1 MNEPPRKPAST
12 ASEVLLIVVPYVA
25 FSTLWILVSDQLSEH
40 LFPDPR
46 QHVLANILKGWTFV
60 AITATLLA
68 LLVRRLLKRSEGR
81 RQGEITARQLADLA
95 AEELDAERAQLRTLL
110 DTLPDLIWLKDPN
123 GVYLSCN
130 KRFEQF
136 FGASEASIIGKTDFD
151 FVDRELAEFF
161 RANDQAALNANGPRS
176 NEEWVSFA
184 NDGHSELLNTTKAP
198 MRNAEGRLVGVLGI
212 GRNMTQMR
220 ELQERFEVAFNASPA
235 AISLSTVEH
244 GIYLEIN
251 TRYAEL
257 IGCTSE
263 ELIGRSALEFNF
275 WPTPEERNNW
285 RNALQINGRIQ
296 DYQTHWFKQD
306 GSKIF
311 VSISAEI
318 VTLSNVPYVL
328 AFVLDIS
335 ERKRAEAEV
344 SELQKRLATAFRA
357 APVASCITRMSD
369 GLLIDANERLLR
381 EYGWTR
387 DELLGKT
394 TTEAGLWTSPEDR
407 GKMLEIIRRDQR
419 VLNFESIGTS
429 RDGKKRRISLSA
441 EMVDM
446 DGTPHLVVYID
457 DVSKRRAAEEA
468 LREREELY
476 RSIVTQAPEGIC
488 LIDPETL
495 AFVEINDSAI
505 RSLGYTRQEFAGNN
519 LVSIQADFD
528 EATVREYLREILIQ
542 GRMVFEN
549 RHRRKDGS
557 IQIAH
562 IGVSVVDIGGKPMVS
577 SIWQDI
583 TAQKLNEQELQNHR
597 HHLETLVNERTSEL
611 AAAKEAAE
619 QASQAKTIFLANMSH
634 EIRTPMN
641 AIIGLT
647 HLAERSTQDS
657 SLRLRLNK
665 VSDAARHLLTIINQ
679 ILDIS
684 KIEAGKLELEPLHFS
699 LNQVV
704 DHSTQLIIDRLK
716 SRGLEFNKTI
726 DPALPEVLFGDPLR
740 IRQILIN
747 YLTNAIKF
755 TERGS
760 ISLSIKLISKSDDKL
775 IVRFAVSDTGLGIP
789 EADQARIFDAF
800 EQADGSTTRRFGG
813 TGLGLAIA
821 RRLAELMGGETG
833 LSSRTDR
840 GSTFWF
846 TVSLQCGQPE
856 KQESLPAPVDD
867 ADRIL
872 AEHFRQARI
881 LLAEDNPINQEVAL
895 DLLRSVG
902 LQADLAVNG
911 AEAVEMASKH
921 AYDLILMDMQMPVM
935 DGITA
940 TQHIRQLRN
949 GEKTPILAMTANA
962 FDDDRNACL
971 AAGMND
977 HIPKPVNPDVLFAAL
992 ARWLSADLQAYPV
1005 SDESKPEQVEPEPE
1019 TLAEI
1024 AGLDYAFGLRAVR
1037 GRASSYER
1045 LLGKFANNH
1054 TGDFERIRL
1063 EMAAANHDEARRL
1076 AHSLKGAAG
1085 ALGAQEIQKLA
1096 AELESAIRDGL
1107 PPSTIEEQLKEIQGH
1122 YTTLSRQLLALL
1134 GQTETANTALAQ
1146 PEQHAG
1152 LLAELRQ
1159 QLNEGD
1165 MSVQDLLLQ
1174 NTEAVHALFGSRFK
1188 AFEERVSTFD
1198 FESALTLLEQITGK
1212 PL

>member
-1 MNEPPRKPAST
+1 MNERPLKGSST
-12 ASEVLLIVVPYVA
+12 TGEILLVVVPYVI
-25 FSTLWILVSDQLSEH
+25 FSSLWILISDQLAEQ
-40 LFPDPR
+40 LFPDPK
-46 QHVLANILKGWTFV
+46 QHVLVNILKGWLFIAV
-60 AITATLLA
+60 TAS
-68 LLVRRLLKRSEGR
+68 LLVLLIRRLLGRSER
-81 RQGEITARQLADLA
+81 RQQGELAARELADRA

-110 DTLPDLIWLKDPN
+110 DTLPDLIWLKDPD
-123 GVYLSCN
+123 GIYLSCN

-136 FGASEASIIGKTDFD
+136 FGADEASIIGKTDFD

-161 RANDQAALNANGPRS
+161 RANDQAALHANGPRS

-184 NDGHSELLNTTKAP
+184 CDGHRELLNTTKAP
-198 MRNAEGRLVGVLGI
+198 MRDGEGRLVGVLGI

-235 AISLSTVEH
+235 AVSLSTVEE
-244 GIYLEIN
+244 GIYLEVN

-257 IGCTSE
+257 IGCKSE
-263 ELIGRSALEFNF
+263 GLIGRSAPELNL
-275 WPTPEERNNW
+275 WLNAEERNNW
-285 RNALQINGRIQ
+285 RAALKESGRIQ
-296 DYQTHWFKQD
+296 DYQTEWLRSD
-306 GSKIF
+306 GRTIF

-318 VTLSNVPYVL
+318 VTLSNIPYVL
-328 AFVLDIS
+328 AFILDIS
-335 ERKRAEAEV
+335 ERKRAEAAV
-344 SELQKRLATAFRA
+344 SDLQKRLATAFRA

-369 GLLIDANERLLR
+369 GKLVDVNERLLR

-387 DELLGKT
+387 EELLGKT
-394 TTEAGLWTSPEDR
+394 TTEAGLWGSPEER
-407 GKMLEIIRRDQR
+407 RKMVEILRRDKR
-419 VLNFESIGTS
+419 VLNFDSVGIG
-429 RDGKKRRISLSA
+429 RDGRKRLISLSA

-446 DGTPHLVVYID
+446 EGVPHLVVYID
-457 DVSKRRAAEEA
+457 DISERRAAEEA

-476 RSIVTQAPEGIC
+476 RSIVTHAPDGIC

-495 AFVEINDSAI
+495 EFLEINESAT
-505 RSLGYTRQEFAGNN
+505 RSLGYTREEFAGKN
-519 LVSIQADFD
+519 LLDIQVDLD
-528 EATVREYLREILIQ
+528 EAALRGYLKEIIVH
-542 GRMVFEN
+542 GRQVFEN

-557 IQIAH
+557 IQIAR
-562 IGVSVVDIGGKPMVS
+562 IGVAVVDVGGKPMIS

-583 TAQKLNEQELQNHR
+583 TVQKQNQQELENHR
-597 HHLETLVNERTSEL
+597 NHLEMLVSERTAEL

-619 QASQAKTIFLANMSH
+619 QASQAKTTFLANMSH

-647 HLAERSTQDS
+647 HLAERSTRDQNQ
-657 SLRLRLNK
+657 LHRLSK

-699 LNQVV
+699 LNQIV
-704 DHSTQLIIDRLK
+704 DHSTQMIIDRLQ

-740 IRQILIN
+740 IRQILLN

-760 ISLSIKLISKSDDKL
+760 ISLSISLVAQTGNDL
-775 IVRFAVSDTGLGIP
+775 LVRFAVSDTGIGIP
-789 EADQARIFDAF
+789 DAHQARIFDAF
-800 EQADGSTTRRFGG
+800 EQADSSTTRRFGG

-833 LSSRTDR
+833 LNSRAGR

-846 TVSLQCGQPE
+846 TVRVQRGQSGQ
-856 KQESLPAPVDD
+856 QESLPALMDD
-867 ADRIL
+867 ADQIL
-872 AEHFRQARI
+872 ADHFRQSRI

-911 AEAVEMASKH
+911 AEAVEMVGKND
-921 AYDLILMDMQMPVM
+921 YDLILMDMQMPVM

-940 TQHIRQLRN
+940 TRHIRQLPVGHRI
-949 GEKTPILAMTANA
+949 PILAMTANA
-962 FDDDRNACL
+962 FDDDRNTCL

-992 ARWLSADLQAYPV
+992 AHWLSTDLTSPP
-1005 SDESKPEQVEPEPE
+1005 PEASSAAVVFAPA

-1024 AGLDYAFGLRAVR
+1024 PGLDYAFGLNAVR
-1037 GRASSYER
+1037 GRVASYER
-1045 LLGKFANNH
+1045 LLGKFARNH
-1054 TGDFERIRL
+1054 TGDFDLIRQHL
-1063 EMAAANHDEARRL
+1063 RDGNIDEARRL

-1085 ALGAQEIQKLA
+1085 ALGAAEIQKIA
-1096 AELESAIRDGL
+1096 AQLEMAIRDK
-1107 PPSTIEEQLKEIQGH
+1107 IEMSATEVLLKNTEQIYG
-1122 YTTLSRQLLALL
+1122 TLSQQLHALLDTAALPDPEQALPQHHARLLADLRKQLHEGEMSAQELIEHQTETLRALFGPRFRLFEEKVSAFDFEAALALL
-1134 GQTETANTALAQ
+1134 DE
-1146 PEQHAG
+1146 
-1152 LLAELRQ
+1152 
-1159 QLNEGD
+1159 
-1165 MSVQDLLLQ
+1165 
-1174 NTEAVHALFGSRFK
+1174 
-1188 AFEERVSTFD
+1188 
-1198 FESALTLLEQITGK
+1198 ITGK
-1212 PL
+1212 NA

>member
-1 MNEPPRKPAST
+1 MNERPLKGSST
-12 ASEVLLIVVPYVA
+12 TGEILLVVVPYVV
-25 FSTLWILVSDQLSEH
+25 FSSLWILISDQLAEQ
-40 LFPDPR
+40 LFPDPS
-46 QHVLANILKGWTFV
+46 QHVLVNILKGWFFIAV
-60 AITATLLA
+60 TASLLI
-68 LLVRRLLKRSEGR
+68 LLIRRLLGRSER
-81 RQGEITARQLADLA
+81 RQQGELAARELADRA

-110 DTLPDLIWLKDPN
+110 DTLPDLIWLKDPD
-123 GVYLSCN
+123 GIYLSCN

-136 FGASEASIIGKTDFD
+136 FGADEASIIGKTDFD

-161 RANDQAALNANGPRS
+161 RANDQAALHANGPRS

-184 NDGHSELLNTTKAP
+184 CDGHRELLNTTKAP
-198 MRNAEGRLVGVLGI
+198 MRDGEGRLVGVLGI

-235 AISLSTVEH
+235 AVSLSTVEE
-244 GIYLEIN
+244 GIYLEVN

-257 IGCTSE
+257 IGCKSE
-263 ELIGRSALEFNF
+263 ALIGRSAPELNL
-275 WPTPEERNNW
+275 WLNAEERNNW
-285 RNALQINGRIQ
+285 RAALKESGRIQ
-296 DYQTHWFKQD
+296 DYQTEWLRSD
-306 GSKIF
+306 GRTIF

-318 VTLSNVPYVL
+318 VTLSNIPYVL
-328 AFVLDIS
+328 AFILDIS
-335 ERKRAEAEV
+335 ERKRAEAAV
-344 SELQKRLATAFRA
+344 SDLQKRLATAFRA

-369 GLLIDANERLLR
+369 GKLVDVNERLLR

-387 DELLGKT
+387 EELLGKT
-394 TTEAGLWTSPEDR
+394 TTEAGLWGSPEER
-407 GKMLEIIRRDQR
+407 RKMVEILRRDKR
-419 VLNFESIGTS
+419 VLNFDSVGIG
-429 RDGKKRRISLSA
+429 RDGRKRLISLSA

-446 DGTPHLVVYID
+446 EGVPHLVVYID
-457 DVSKRRAAEEA
+457 DISERRAAEEA

-476 RSIVTQAPEGIC
+476 RSIVTQAPDGIC

-495 AFVEINDSAI
+495 EFLEINESAT
-505 RSLGYTRQEFAGNN
+505 RSLGYTREEFAGKN
-519 LVSIQADFD
+519 LLDIQVDLD
-528 EATVREYLREILIQ
+528 EAALRGYLKEIIIH
-542 GRMVFEN
+542 GRQVFEN

-557 IQIAH
+557 IQIAR
-562 IGVSVVDIGGKPMVS
+562 IGVAVVDVGGKPMIS

-583 TAQKLNEQELQNHR
+583 TVQKQNQQELENHR
-597 HHLETLVNERTSEL
+597 NHLEMLVSERTAEL

-619 QASQAKTIFLANMSH
+619 QASQAKTTFLANMSH

-647 HLAERSTQDS
+647 HLAERSTRDQNQ
-657 SLRLRLNK
+657 LHRLSK

-699 LNQVV
+699 LNQIV
-704 DHSTQLIIDRLK
+704 DHSTQMIIDRLQ

-740 IRQILIN
+740 IRQILLN

-760 ISLSIKLISKSDDKL
+760 ISLSISLVAQTGNDL
-775 IVRFAVSDTGLGIP
+775 LVRFAVSDTGIGIP
-789 EADQARIFDAF
+789 DAHQARIFDAF
-800 EQADGSTTRRFGG
+800 EQADSSTTRRFGG

-833 LSSRTDR
+833 LNSRAGR

-846 TVSLQCGQPE
+846 TVRLQRGQSGQ
-856 KQESLPAPVDD
+856 QESLPALMDD
-867 ADRIL
+867 ADQIL
-872 AEHFRQARI
+872 TDHFRQSRI

-911 AEAVEMASKH
+911 AQAVEMVEKND
-921 AYDLILMDMQMPVM
+921 YDLILMDMQMPVM

-940 TQHIRQLRN
+940 TRHIRQLPVGRRI
-949 GEKTPILAMTANA
+949 PILAMTANA
-962 FDDDRNACL
+962 FDDDRNTCL

-992 ARWLSADLQAYPV
+992 AHWLSTDLAPPP
-1005 SDESKPEQVEPEPE
+1005 PEASTASVVFAPA

-1024 AGLDYAFGLRAVR
+1024 PGLDYAFGLNAVR
-1037 GRASSYER
+1037 GRVASYER
-1045 LLGKFANNH
+1045 LLGKFARNH
-1054 TGDFERIRL
+1054 TGDFDLIRQHL
-1063 EMAAANHDEARRL
+1063 RDGNIDEARRL

-1085 ALGAQEIQKLA
+1085 ALGAAEIQKIA
-1096 AELESAIRDGL
+1096 AQLEMAIRDK
-1107 PPSTIEEQLKEIQGH
+1107 IEMSATEVLLKNTEQIYG
-1122 YTTLSRQLLALL
+1122 TLSQQLHALLDTAALPDPEQALPQHHARLLADLRKQLHEGEMSAQELIEHQTETLRALFGPRFRLFEEKVSAFDFEAALALL
-1134 GQTETANTALAQ
+1134 DEI
-1146 PEQHAG
+1146 
-1152 LLAELRQ
+1152 
-1159 QLNEGD
+1159 
-1165 MSVQDLLLQ
+1165 M
-1174 NTEAVHALFGSRFK
+1174 
-1188 AFEERVSTFD
+1188 
-1198 FESALTLLEQITGK
+1198 GK
-1212 PL
+1212 NA